1 MTNGK
6 PGMDQRELHLIALR
20 DELTRHGVRCAL
32 DDHGMWP
39 RLRIYCPGEG
49 ATAESGNNVVAAP
62 IAGRWFFFWP
72 WAEPIGSVTRAA
84 DAARRIIDDLCLD
97 GDDGTGQPVTS
108 LAVWRMLQHA
118 RAGISS
124 VHVSGVPPGGAAAAR
139 HQPPR
144 QSRPPVPRLGTP
156 PRRRLVHLWIG
167 WGLSGVG
174 VLGLGFVP
182 DVWLAGG
189 VAFVTYGLDAYGSV
203 MFNPLIQEGV
213 PDVLLGRVS
222 AVDYLFGFA
231 LSPLGLVAGGAAAD
245 RSASGPPSSWEAP
258 SPH

>member
-39 RLRIYCPGEG
+39 RLRIHCPGEG
-49 ATAESGNNVVAAP
+49 TTAESGNNVVAAP

-72 WAEPIGSVTRAA
+72 WAEPIGSVTRAT

-144 QSRPPVPRLGTP
+144 QSRPPVPRLGTWP
-156 PRRRLVHLWIG
+156 AGPAPGPRPHGSREHAEDEPTCRVLRIPAAGPGGFRR
-167 WGLSGVG
+167 
-174 VLGLGFVP
+174 
-182 DVWLAGG
+182 AGRKPWR
-189 VAFVTYGLDAYGSV
+189 D
-203 MFNPLIQEGV
+203 
-213 PDVLLGRVS
+213 
-222 AVDYLFGFA
+222 
-231 LSPLGLVAGGAAAD
+231 
-245 RSASGPPSSWEAP
+245 
-258 SPH
+258 